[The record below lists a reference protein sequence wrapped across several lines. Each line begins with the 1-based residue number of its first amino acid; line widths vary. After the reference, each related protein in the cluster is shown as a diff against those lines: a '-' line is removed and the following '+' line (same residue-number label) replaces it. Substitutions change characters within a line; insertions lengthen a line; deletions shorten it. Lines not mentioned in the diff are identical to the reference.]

1 MRRAARPLSYSTEL
15 KHVIALTKPHTSGEL
30 IDLLGDVDKIDG
42 KKVIVKPKAWYVF
55 KQN

>member
-1 MRRAARPLSYSTEL
+1 MLPEL
-15 KHVIALTKPHTSGEL
+15 KHGIALTKPHTSGEL
-30 IDLLGDVDKIDG
+30 IDLLGDVDNIDG